1 MEAVLEQVHEMDA
14 SEFHAERLNVKE
26 MILHKWWN
34 RIPIAD
40 GTENFFRGYQDL
52 RSPPWQGFIQDRGE
66 VQHDLLGESDGF
78 PPTTKAWNRCASPQN
93 IQWSA
98 TTSPTAKN
106 CREVLWQNWARTT
119 STSRLT
125 IWQYRRDKVSKH
137 ILKGSWKYRDT
148 CRQGKFDTFC
158 FFFFWRHVAGRE
170 LIRTVDKFSMSLSPS
185 TFESPGTLSRHLQL
199 WTVRMRRKAQ
209 GYSKHQVDRLEV
221 QGNLTQ
227 EEEEIPIPTQFSR
240 MAKGCSTGWTSR
252 ATCRDRKKDQEP
264 LELSGDWRCRET
276 CRTKIRR
283 ISRKPRTSRK
293 IRRLGNRRQ
302 NLAASFPCITR
313 LCTSHGESLLDRKTD
328 LWSKSYGWSERPRC
342 EHSYRVFLK
351 SVTLQAAVHLGQD
364 YTGHLRSIKNQPF
377 KSVRQLFQTTERLI
391 TDQMEITGL
400 STIDWKQP
408 MWRET
413 TLLCDRAVQIA
424 NSKTYVFSDSV
435 LCLGNISVKP
445 VESWEDRIKWFLETR
460 YLKDL
465 DRIDGDPME
474 FEGTFFPGFTTLG
487 ILAEIQKIM
496 TESKCEPEQVKGR
509 IIFLSMYTDIVW
521 RQRGNRG
528 NCVAKTFN
536 VAAYANKFTRS
547 DGGQFW
553 DLIVRKIGMELS
565 NRVAESMMINFAE
578 SGHPMFQATSALGR
592 GEMKSEGGGKK
603 TIHNNGSEGTVEL
616 ILRTVISVNQ
626 LSIYGAVADL
636 CNRLAKVSP
645 SAGKPAGI
653 CQFKKSNWRWDLRI
667 LGDTDWDCQCKKHRI
682 SELNIIGTGR
692 LVARIRT
699 EIRRTSWWSE
709 IVETMLRRWFLKG
722 NWQRTI
728 LNYT

>member
-1 MEAVLEQVHEMDA
+1 MRVTIVQNRRHKPLQPLSHQHQEVEVRREKEPKMQKPVWEVQSTAVETLFARYLHSITLYYCCLLEDENLSKRCIDESVESKNSFWIA
-14 SEFHAERLNVKE
+14 GWLSLRFCFWPIEIPPIREYSITRNTARIRLVRGREILERSPSWKQSLSRCTRWTRQNSTLRGSTSKE

-125 IWQYRRDKVSKH
+125 IWQYGRDKVSKH
-137 ILKGSWKYRDT
+137 ILKGSWKYRES

-185 TFESPGTLSRHLQL
+185 TFESPETLSRHLQL

-276 CRTKIRR
+276 CRTKIQR

-293 IRRLGNRRQ
+293 IRRLGNRR
-302 NLAASFPCITR
+302 
-313 LCTSHGESLLDRKTD
+313 
-328 LWSKSYGWSERPRC
+328 
-342 EHSYRVFLK
+342 
-351 SVTLQAAVHLGQD
+351 
-364 YTGHLRSIKNQPF
+364 
-377 KSVRQLFQTTERLI
+377 
-391 TDQMEITGL
+391 
-400 STIDWKQP
+400 
-408 MWRET
+408 
-413 TLLCDRAVQIA
+413 
-424 NSKTYVFSDSV
+424 
-435 LCLGNISVKP
+435 
-445 VESWEDRIKWFLETR
+445 
-460 YLKDL
+460 
-465 DRIDGDPME
+465 
-474 FEGTFFPGFTTLG
+474 
-487 ILAEIQKIM
+487 
-496 TESKCEPEQVKGR
+496 
-509 IIFLSMYTDIVW
+509 
-521 RQRGNRG
+521 
-528 NCVAKTFN
+528 
-536 VAAYANKFTRS
+536 
-547 DGGQFW
+547 
-553 DLIVRKIGMELS
+553 
-565 NRVAESMMINFAE
+565 
-578 SGHPMFQATSALGR
+578 
-592 GEMKSEGGGKK
+592 
-603 TIHNNGSEGTVEL
+603 
-616 ILRTVISVNQ
+616 
-626 LSIYGAVADL
+626 
-636 CNRLAKVSP
+636 
-645 SAGKPAGI
+645 
-653 CQFKKSNWRWDLRI
+653 
-667 LGDTDWDCQCKKHRI
+667 
-682 SELNIIGTGR
+682 
-692 LVARIRT
+692 
-699 EIRRTSWWSE
+699 
-709 IVETMLRRWFLKG
+709 
-722 NWQRTI
+722 
-728 LNYT
+728 

>member
-1 MEAVLEQVHEMDA
+1 MVEIL
-14 SEFHAERLNVKE
+14 R
-26 MILHKWWN
+26 MIWKTSMWTQLQ
-34 RIPIAD
+34 D
-40 GTENFFRGYQDL
+40 FF
-52 RSPPWQGFIQDRGE
+52 
-66 VQHDLLGESDGF
+66 
-78 PPTTKAWNRCASPQN
+78 
-93 IQWSA
+93 
-98 TTSPTAKN
+98 
-106 CREVLWQNWARTT
+106 
-119 STSRLT
+119 
-125 IWQYRRDKVSKH
+125 
-137 ILKGSWKYRDT
+137 
-148 CRQGKFDTFC
+148 
-158 FFFFWRHVAGRE
+158 
-170 LIRTVDKFSMSLSPS
+170 M
-185 TFESPGTLSRHLQL
+185 
-199 WTVRMRRKAQ
+199 
-209 GYSKHQVDRLEV
+209 
-221 QGNLTQ
+221 
-227 EEEEIPIPTQFSR
+227 
-240 MAKGCSTGWTSR
+240 
-252 ATCRDRKKDQEP
+252 
-264 LELSGDWRCRET
+264 
-276 CRTKIRR
+276 
-283 ISRKPRTSRK
+283 
-293 IRRLGNRRQ
+293 
-302 NLAASFPCITR
+302 
-313 LCTSHGESLLDRKTD
+313 
-328 LWSKSYGWSERPRC
+328 
-342 EHSYRVFLK
+342 

-578 SGHPMFQATSALGR
+578 SGHPMFQATSAF
-592 GEMKSEGGGKK
+592 GK
-603 TIHNNGSEGTVEL
+603 
-616 ILRTVISVNQ
+616 
-626 LSIYGAVADL
+626 
-636 CNRLAKVSP
+636 
-645 SAGKPAGI
+645 
-653 CQFKKSNWRWDLRI
+653 
-667 LGDTDWDCQCKKHRI
+667 
-682 SELNIIGTGR
+682 
-692 LVARIRT
+692 
-699 EIRRTSWWSE
+699 RRDEKW
-709 IVETMLRRWFLKG
+709 RRWKE
-722 NWQRTI
+722 NHSQQRKWRNRWI
-728 LNYT
+728 DSSHCYFGQSAQYLRSSRRFVQQIGESLC

>member
-1 MEAVLEQVHEMDA
+1 MAAVLEQVHEMDA
-14 SEFHAERLNVKE
+14 SEFHAERLNAKE

-40 GTENFFRGYQDL
+40 GTQNFLEDIRIWDL
-52 RSPPWQGFIQDRGE
+52 
-66 VQHDLLGESDGF
+66 HL
-78 PPTTKAWNRCASPQN
+78 
-93 IQWSA
+93 
-98 TTSPTAKN
+98 
-106 CREVLWQNWARTT
+106 
-119 STSRLT
+119 
-125 IWQYRRDKVSKH
+125 DKVSSKIEEKCNMTFLENQTDFHQQQKH
-137 ILKGSWKYRDT
+137 EIVAHHHRIYSDQRRPRQQPKIVEKYFGKIGQELPQQAGLQSGNIDVTKSANTFWKVHGST
-148 CRQGKFDTFC
+148 GKLVAKVNSTLFL

-185 TFESPGTLSRHLQL
+185 TFESPETLSRHLQL

-227 EEEEIPIPTQFSR
+227 EEEEIPIQTQFSR

-252 ATCRDRKKDQEP
+252 ETCRDRKKDQEP
-264 LELSGDWRCRET
+264 FELSGDWRCRET

-328 LWSKSYGWSERPRC
+328 LWSKSHGWSERPRC
-342 EHSYRVFLK
+342 EHSYRFFFM

-364 YTGHLRSIKNQPF
+364 STGHLRSIKNQPF
-377 KSVRQLFQTTERLI
+377 KSVRRLFQTTERLI

-408 MWRET
+408 MGRET

-474 FEGTFFPGFTTLG
+474 FEGDVLP
-487 ILAEIQKIM
+487 
-496 TESKCEPEQVKGR
+496 R
-509 IIFLSMYTDIVW
+509 IHYI
-521 RQRGNRG
+521 GNSR
-528 NCVAKTFN
+528 
-536 VAAYANKFTRS
+536 
-547 DGGQFW
+547 W
-553 DLIVRKIGMELS
+553 D
-565 NRVAESMMINFAE
+565 
-578 SGHPMFQATSALGR
+578 
-592 GEMKSEGGGKK
+592 SEDYDWIK
-603 TIHNNGSEGTVEL
+603 
-616 ILRTVISVNQ
+616 VNQ
-626 LSIYGAVADL
+626 SKSKEGSSSCRCTVTLYGD
-636 CNRLAKVSP
+636 N
-645 SAGKPAGI
+645 
-653 CQFKKSNWRWDLRI
+653 
-667 LGDTDWDCQCKKHRI
+667 
-682 SELNIIGTGR
+682 E
-692 LVARIRT
+692 
-699 EIRRTSWWSE
+699 EIEE
-709 IVETMLRRWFLKG
+709 IV
-722 NWQRTI
+722 
-728 LNYT
+728 